1 MNLTTLFVAILLS
14 VVVADVAHAHGIA
27 GNRVFYPTLTIDDPA
42 VADEL
47 SLPTVT
53 TFHQNAA
60 PDGSTQGFR
69 LIDFGVEWDKR
80 ITENFGFAANWDY
93 LVQDNDDGS
102 SNKGLTNFLLTL
114 KYQLYVNDAHEFM
127 ASVGITREFPSTGAK
142 AVGASLNGSTT
153 PKVYVGKGLGDLPI
167 GYFRPL
173 AVTGTYGYSFSDD
186 RNVDP
191 DQMNIG
197 ISVQYSL
204 PYLQQHVV
212 DIGLPGFFA
221 KMTPLVEL
229 NMTKS
234 PGQPTTGTI
243 APGIL
248 FTEKEWQ
255 FGIEALLPIN
265 RATNTD
271 IGIIAQIH
279 YFLDDLYPRSL
290 GRPLF
295 Q

>member
-1 MNLTTLFVAILLS
+1 MNRYIILMVLLFIIISAGI
-14 VVVADVAHAHGIA
+14 AHAHGIA
-27 GNRVFYPTLTIDDPA
+27 GNRVFLPTLTIDDPA
-42 VADEL
+42 VMDEL
-47 SLPTVT
+47 SLPTIS

-60 PDGSTQGFR
+60 PDGSSQGFR

-93 LVQDNDDGS
+93 LLQDNDDGS
-102 SNKGLTNFLLTL
+102 FNKGLTNFNLTL
-114 KYQLYVNDAHEFM
+114 KYKLYVNDQHEFM
-127 ASVGITREFPSTGAK
+127 ASVGVTREFPSTGAK

-153 PKVYVGKGLGDLPI
+153 PKVYFGKGLGDLPI

-173 AVTGTYGYSFSDD
+173 AVTGTFGYSFSDD

-197 ISVQYSL
+197 LSVQYSL

-212 DIGLPGFFA
+212 DIGLPEFFA
-221 KMTPLVEL
+221 RMTPLVEF
-229 NMTKS
+229 NIMKS

-248 FTEKEWQ
+248 YTEKAWQ
-255 FGIEALLPIN
+255 FGVEALLPIN
-265 RATNTD
+265 KATNTN
-271 IGIIAQIH
+271 IGIIAQLH
-279 YFLDDLYPRSL
+279 FFLDDIFPNSI
-290 GRPLF
+290 GKPLF
-295 Q
+295 